1 MQHVAA
7 FVSQLLS
14 GLVLRW
20 HGRPR
25 QLHIWLLPRKLSRL
39 HAIYNM
45 HMPNAN
51 HWLIINAAGSMH
63 GTVHKKIVITMKR
76 G

>member
-1 MQHVAA
+1 VAWKA
-7 FVSQLLS
+7 KYIANMAALC
-14 GLVLRW
+14 
-20 HGRPR
+20 
-25 QLHIWLLPRKLSRL
+25 KLSRVD
-39 HAIYNM
+39 AIYNM
-45 HMPNAN
+45 HMPNAI